1 MRWSSERRF
10 GPTRDRPLTRH
21 DGYPDET
28 KVRAA
33 AEDVARSKPH
43 LAKRRAAGD
52 VDQGARPEAA
62 EPVNLAG
69 LLRDR
74 AG

>member
-1 MRWSSERRF
+1 MGTSSLHGALADLLDDE
-10 GPTRDRPLTRH
+10 
-21 DGYPDET
+21 GYPDEA

-33 AEDVARSKPH
+33 VEDLARSKPH

-62 EPVNLAG
+62 EPVSLAG
-69 LLRDR
+69 ILRDR